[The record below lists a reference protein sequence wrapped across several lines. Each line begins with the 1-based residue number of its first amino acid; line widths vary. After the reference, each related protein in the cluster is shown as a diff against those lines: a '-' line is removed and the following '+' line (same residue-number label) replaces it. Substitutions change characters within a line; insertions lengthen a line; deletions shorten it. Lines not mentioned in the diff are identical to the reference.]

1 MSELADEDPAT
12 GSAAGPLMA
21 YANVRLG
28 ARHLEVTQGVE
39 MGHPE
44 PAARRGWRTGARRVG
59 GDVVVLVT
67 GTLRL
72 PGGARYA
79 RGEGERQRPR
89 ERQPAADGEHLGG
102 PIASPSGPASR

>member
-28 ARHLEVTQGVE
+28 TQRLDVAQGVE
-39 MGHPE
+39 MGRPSRLVAE
-44 PAARRGWRTGARRVG
+44 MEDGRPRVG

-67 GTLRL
+67 GSLRL
-72 PGGARYA
+72 PDDAPHVR
-79 RGEGERQRPR
+79 
-89 ERQPAADGEHLGG
+89 
-102 PIASPSGPASR
+102 